1 MSMIERQR
9 EPSAGTARE
18 VAFVWPLG
26 RDLTPDEMNTSYGPR
41 IDADTWDFHDGID
54 LPAPVGTAVH
64 AMADGVVHRAGPAD
78 KTEPGK
84 GFGSTHVLLRVRDP
98 RDGRDDVFLVH
109 LHLDSIAE
117 GVVPG
122 APVRQGDVIGAV
134 GQEDATYPHLHVEF
148 RKGEPR
154 QDNSIHPLNLLPY
167 TDTQN
172 ISLVRLD
179 RCNFTDD
186 GAARAVRLR
195 FELPDRHEGD
205 LRGVDLELSGCGVE
219 PRTLH
224 VDFDD
229 RATIVSDKGD
239 EHEFNAAGVAVEGY
253 QKSNL
258 KDDGLIELQY
268 GVIVR
273 DIAPAFERVKVRPLG
288 VRPASQS
295 ATELALPVL
304 DAGQRPVDSRADFE
318 SPIFPP
324 PGWDVSVL
332 PGNTCQ
338 AAAAAALSGTRGL
351 LCKDLQSAQGPL
363 IRAALRFALPIG
375 RSADGRAP
383 MSWRLQADIRVAE
396 LRMASGLVIHPMALI
411 AGERLVAAA
420 CLRKIGDKLVAGV
433 LMRSADG
440 LLRERIDVIDGE
452 VSLGVAVPCELEL
465 LRLGTRQTTAVLR
478 LDRNVVARI
487 DGDTAGVEPDAACVG
502 IAHRHNG
509 VRASLH
515 FDQLLLTEAL
525 R

>member
-1 MSMIERQR
+1 MKTIER
-9 EPSAGTARE
+9 EPFAHAARDA
-18 VAFVWPLG
+18 AFVWPLG
-26 RDLTPDEMNTSYGPR
+26 RGLRPDEMNTSYGPR

-78 KTEPGK
+78 KTAPGR

-98 RDGRDDVFLVH
+98 RDGRDDLFLVH

-148 RKGEPR
+148 RKGEPKE
-154 QDNSIHPLNLLPY
+154 DNSIHPLNLLPY
-167 TDTQN
+167 TDTRN
-172 ISLVRLD
+172 VSPVRLD
-179 RCNFTDD
+179 RCNFTDA

-205 LRGVDLELSGCGVE
+205 LRGVDVELSGNGVE

-239 EHEFNAAGVAVEGY
+239 QHEFNAAGIAVEGY

-258 KDDGLIELQY
+258 KGDGLIELHY

-288 VRPASQS
+288 VRRGRCS

-304 DAGQRPVDSRADFE
+304 DAGQRPVDSRVGFE
-318 SPIFPP
+318 SLIFPP
-324 PGWDVSVL
+324 RGWEVSVL

-338 AAAAAALSGTRGL
+338 ADAAAALSGTRGL
-351 LCKDLQSAQGPL
+351 LCEDHLSARGPL
-363 IRAALRFALPIG
+363 IRAALRFALPID

-383 MSWRLQADIRVAE
+383 MSWRLKADIRVAK
-396 LRMASGLVIHPMALI
+396 LQMASGLVIHPLALI
-411 AGERLVAAA
+411 VDEQLLAAA
-420 CLRKIGDKLVAGV
+420 CLRKIGDQLVAGV
-433 LMRSADG
+433 VMRSADG
-440 LLRERIDVIDGE
+440 LLRERIDAIDGE
-452 VSLGVAVPCELEL
+452 VPLDAAVTCELDL
-465 LRLGTRQTTAVLR
+465 LRLGTRQTTAVLS
-478 LDRNVVARI
+478 LDRNVVARV
-487 DGDTAGVEPDAACVG
+487 DGDTSSVEPETACVG
-502 IAHRHNG
+502 IAHRNDG
-509 VRASLH
+509 LQASLH

-525 R
+525 P